1 MQSLTLMIVYV
12 LTTVTLQFVGFLI
25 SRLVDS
31 QWPTLGLM
39 SFLILFMAAFG
50 FAWPIAVRVAE
61 WLIRRGGHVVQTEQ
75 SGSATRRDS
84 RESYRA
90 ERADNVR
97 REALK

>member
-1 MQSLTLMIVYV
+1 MQSLTLMIIYV
-12 LTTVTLQFVGFLI
+12 LTTVTLQFAGFLI
-25 SRLVDS
+25 SRVVDS

-61 WLIRRGGHVVQTEQ
+61 WLIRRGGYVVQTEQ
-75 SGSATRRDS
+75 SGAATRRDS